1 MKSAVYSGNSATA
14 RDEPYENWCVE
25 IDGPH
30 TEDDGSPKKKS
41 RASKRKSRTRSAAAG
56 PKKKQV
62 KRTKTPAP
70 KAATKNQN
78 PKPAAAAAAT
88 AAAVDSDSDSKV
100 STAAAKTK
108 KLPRGILE
116 RARAGDMQPLLDHF
130 KETDLYSFAGTSLTN
145 QEWAGLMPPWSG
157 QKADRGLKHW
167 KSETARGGFDFACL
181 CEDIANICLCVVR
194 VV

>member
-1 MKSAVYSGNSATA
+1 M
-14 RDEPYENWCVE
+14 
-25 IDGPH
+25 
-30 TEDDGSPKKKS
+30 
-41 RASKRKSRTRSAAAG
+41 
-56 PKKKQV
+56 
-62 KRTKTPAP
+62 KRTKTPAT

-181 CEDIANICLCVVR
+181 CGFVIAKSFSVYMELIALPPVVEGTESGATKGGLDFFKPFLLTLRLAYCKYLHPEVEQGITCLDSMS
-194 VV
+194 